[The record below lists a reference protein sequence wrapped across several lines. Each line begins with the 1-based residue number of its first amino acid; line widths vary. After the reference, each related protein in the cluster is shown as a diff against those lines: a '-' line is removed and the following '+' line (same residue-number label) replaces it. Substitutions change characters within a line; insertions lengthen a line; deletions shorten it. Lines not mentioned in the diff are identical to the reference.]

1 MTISTT
7 TARTTYN
14 GNGITT
20 VFPIPFRFLAN
31 GDIVVVSVSAVG
43 VETTKTLTTDYTLS
57 GAGDDG
63 GGTVTM
69 LVAPANGTRL
79 VIYRDTDIV
88 QETDYISGDPFP
100 AETHERALDR
110 LTMIAQEIGSDAD
123 RAIKVPVGDSDSLST
138 TLPAA
143 ANRLD
148 KFIVF
153 DSATGATELSTV
165 TQTQVA
171 SAVAA
176 AYSAGGSTADAVTF
190 IQEGT
195 GAVSRSIQ
203 SKARDSVSVADFGA
217 VGDGVTDD
225 TAAIQAAIDY
235 CTGDGKQALYFPA
248 NVVGKYYKITSTL
261 IINGRLNI
269 FGDGPFSTTI
279 IAVGFTSGQYILD
292 FDNLAASVVY
302 FGGVSDITLRSDNS
316 LAVGMRIKNLSYML
330 NKNVQFYGLLSGIFI
345 TGTNCFSNFF
355 EEVTC
360 YSITSYGV
368 YMDTF
373 TGGGHYLFNGCTFT
387 GNIGLY
393 VSNASVTDSLSIL
406 NCNFEQAVANDV
418 YIAGTVRGLTISGCR
433 SEGLNGASSFL
444 LEPAAAQ
451 IVSGISITGCYW
463 TTDFANAYAVD
474 LGGSGFVRGFAIT
487 GNHANYLGA
496 ISFVRLN
503 GAGEAGVISGN
514 YCVETPTAKIVN
526 APRNGVVCLANQN
539 PSGAMTDYWNT
550 GTGILREGSYTG
562 TGTGFTV
569 SPTGTFKYAIAG
581 KSVTLDIVQL
591 AGTSNATT
599 LTVTGAPA
607 EIFPSADKDV
617 YLKVADNGGSAVIG
631 LARIKTT
638 GVIEVYA
645 TISGGAFTAAGTKTL
660 GAASISYTLN

>member
-1 MTISTT
+1 MTVSAQTTVNSST
-7 TARTTYN
+7 
-14 GNGITT
+14 GNGVTT
-20 VFPIPFRFLAN
+20 VFPYAFKILRDADIEVIVDGVPKTLASDYTVSDAGVDSGGNITFLAAPAA
-31 GDIVVVSVSAVG
+31 GAVVVRRRNMQFLRA
-43 VETTKTLTTDYTLS
+43 TDYQNQGDLPS
-57 GAGDDG
+57 SVLNPDLDAPVLMAQQLQEQVSRSLRGPAGEAWPE
-63 GGTVTM
+63 
-69 LVAPANGTRL
+69 LPVAADR
-79 VIYRDTDIV
+79 
-88 QETDYISGDPFP
+88 
-100 AETHERALDR
+100 LDR
-110 LTMIAQEIGSDAD
+110 F
-123 RAIKVPVGDSDSLST
+123 P
-138 TLPAA
+138 
-143 ANRLD
+143 
-148 KFIVF
+148 VF
-153 DSATGATELSTV
+153 DAATGEVELSTV

-176 AYSAGGSTADAVTF
+176 AYSAGSTADAVTF
-190 IQEGT
+190 LPEGT
-195 GAVSRSIQ
+195 GAVSRSVQ
-203 SKARDSVSVADFGA
+203 SRLRDVVNVKDFGA
-217 VGDGVTDD
+217 AGDGVTDD

-330 NKNVQFYGLLSGIFI
+330 NKNVQLYGLLSGIFI

-360 YSITSYGV
+360 YSITTYGV

-474 LGGSGFVRGFAIT
+474 LGGSGVVRGFAIT

>member
-1 MTISTT
+1 MPISTT
-7 TARTTYN
+7 ESRITYN
-14 GNGITT
+14 GNGVTT
-20 VFPIPFRFLAN
+20 IFSFPYRFLSN
-31 GDIVVVSVSAVG
+31 GDIVVVEVSDDG
-43 VETTKTLTTDYTLS
+43 IETIKTLTTDYTLT
-57 GAGDDG
+57 GAGDDAG
-63 GGTVTM
+63 GNVTM
-69 LVAPANGTRL
+69 LTAPASLTRL
-79 VIYRDTDIV
+79 IIYRSTLIT

-100 AETHERALDR
+100 SETHERALDR
-110 LTMIAQEIGSDAD
+110 LTMIAQELAPNLARTITL
-123 RAIKVPVGDSDSLST
+123 PVGDAAGLND
-138 TLPAA
+138 TLPPAA
-143 ANRLD
+143 DRLD

-153 DSATGATELSTV
+153 DSTTGATELSTV

-176 AYSAGGSTADAVTF
+176 AYAAGSTADAVTF

-330 NKNVQFYGLLSGIFI
+330 NKNVQLYGLLSGIFI

-360 YSITSYGV
+360 YSITTYGV

-474 LGGSGFVRGFAIT
+474 LGGSGVVRGFAIT

-631 LARIKTT
+631 LARIRTT

>member
-1 MTISTT
+1 MTVSAQTPVNSST
-7 TARTTYN
+7 
-14 GNGITT
+14 GNGATT
-20 VFPIPFRFLAN
+20 VFPYTFKIIRDADLE
-31 GDIVVVSVSAVG
+31 VSVDG
-43 VETTKTLTTDYTLS
+43 VVKTLATDYTVS
-57 GAGDDG
+57 GAGVDAG
-63 GGTVTM
+63 GDVTFV
-69 LVAPANGTRL
+69 VAPANGATVVRRRNMQFLRSSDYQYQGDLPSAVLNPDLDAPILMLQQIKEQVDRSLRAPAGETWSEL
-79 VIYRDTDIV
+79 VAAADR
-88 QETDYISGDPFP
+88 
-100 AETHERALDR
+100 LDR
-110 LTMIAQEIGSDAD
+110 F
-123 RAIKVPVGDSDSLST
+123 P
-138 TLPAA
+138 
-143 ANRLD
+143 
-148 KFIVF
+148 VF
-153 DSATGATELSTV
+153 DAATGEVELSTV

-176 AYSAGGSTADAVTF
+176 AYAAGATADAVTF
-190 IQEGT
+190 LQAGT

-330 NKNVQFYGLLSGIFI
+330 NKNVQLYGLLSGIFI

-360 YSITSYGV
+360 YSITTYGV

-474 LGGSGFVRGFAIT
+474 LGGSGVVRGFAIT